1 MNKKDFNF
9 DAVTSFN
16 LIKHRGGMENCFRF
30 CLSKKITDIWESS
43 HRELGVFLTGNLR
56 CSGW

>member
-30 CLSKKITDIWESS
+30 RLSKKITDIWESS
-43 HRELGVFLTGNLR
+43 HRELGVFLGT
-56 CSGW
+56 